1 MPMIEFAFKHK
12 LIKLQSDNYLDCSFF
27 DNISFIYYLMVELSY
42 LFGQFCIFADIY
54 YNIMKIIFINTL
66 RILMILVIMISC
78 GVAYVV
84 YEDTLAAWWIPVGVA
99 LIIVIATIP
108 FYKGWIWL
116 TTMDKRG
123 TMRFYFNHAKNAQ
136 WEIPA
141 YDISCVLFFG
151 GNYWFADSASTHEE
165 EVMVQKKY
173 IETHKKTRRVGR
185 HRYVSDGVR
194 KEYYLQVAFEN
205 GNVETLHVSPSTYN
219 KTKTGR
225 PKILTLQK
233 GLFGLPVITKG
244 L

>member
-1 MPMIEFAFKHK
+1 MSMIEFAFKHK

-27 DNISFIYYLMVELSY
+27 DNISFIHL
-42 LFGQFCIFADIY
+42 LFNGGVVL
-54 YNIMKIIFINTL
+54 FIWPILYICRHILQYHENYTL
-66 RILMILVIMISC
+66 RVLMILVIIISC

-84 YEDTLAAWWIPVGVA
+84 YEDTLAAWWIPVRVA

-116 TTMDKRG
+116 TTMDDKVINCCCHLVCVG
-123 TMRFYFNHAKNAQ
+123 A
-136 WEIPA
+136 
-141 YDISCVLFFG
+141 ISCVLFLG

-165 EVMVQKKY
+165 KVMVQKKY

>member
-54 YNIMKIIFINTL
+54 YNIMKIIFINAL

-116 TTMDKRG
+116 TTMDNKVINCCCHLVCVG
-123 TMRFYFNHAKNAQ
+123 A
-136 WEIPA
+136 
-141 YDISCVLFFG
+141 ISCVLFLG
-151 GNYWFADSASTHEE
+151 GELL
-165 EVMVQKKY
+165 V
-173 IETHKKTRRVGR
+173 RRFCF
-185 HRYVSDGVR
+185 H
-194 KEYYLQVAFEN
+194 A
-205 GNVETLHVSPSTYN
+205 
-219 KTKTGR
+219 
-225 PKILTLQK
+225 
-233 GLFGLPVITKG
+233 
-244 L
+244 

>member
-116 TTMDKRG
+116 TTMDNKVINCCCHLVCAVLSVVFCFLGGITGSPILLPRMKRKSWY
-123 TMRFYFNHAKNAQ
+123 RKNMWKHTRKPVESA
-136 WEIPA
+136 A
-141 YDISCVLFFG
+141 SLCVG
-151 GNYWFADSASTHEE
+151 WRS
-165 EVMVQKKY
+165 
-173 IETHKKTRRVGR
+173 
-185 HRYVSDGVR
+185 
-194 KEYYLQVAFEN
+194 
-205 GNVETLHVSPSTYN
+205 
-219 KTKTGR
+219 
-225 PKILTLQK
+225 
-233 GLFGLPVITKG
+233 
-244 L
+244 

>member
-1 MPMIEFAFKHK
+1 M
-12 LIKLQSDNYLDCSFF
+12 S
-27 DNISFIYYLMVELSY
+27 VLS
-42 LFGQFCIFADIY
+42 
-54 YNIMKIIFINTL
+54 
-66 RILMILVIMISC
+66 
-78 GVAYVV
+78 VV
-84 YEDTLAAWWIPVGVA
+84 YCFLGGIISYA
-99 LIIVIATIP
+99 L
-108 FYKGWIWL
+108 FL
-116 TTMDKRG
+116 
-123 TMRFYFNHAKNAQ
+123 
-136 WEIPA
+136 
-141 YDISCVLFFG
+141 S
-151 GNYWFADSASTHEE
+151 GNYWLAGTASIYEE
-165 EVMVQKKY
+165 TVMVQKKY

>member
-1 MPMIEFAFKHK
+1 MMKTLF
-12 LIKLQSDNYLDCSFF
+12 IKILRFLMLLV
-27 DNISFIYYLMVELSY
+27 FI
-42 LFGQFCIFADIY
+42 A
-54 YNIMKIIFINTL
+54 
-66 RILMILVIMISC
+66 SC
-78 GVAYVV
+78 GIGYVI
-84 YEDTLAAWWIPVGVA
+84 YEDTLTAWWIPVGVA

-116 TTMDKRG
+116 TTMDNKVINCCCHLVCVG
-123 TMRFYFNHAKNAQ
+123 A
-136 WEIPA
+136 
-141 YDISCVLFFG
+141 ISCVLFLG

-165 EVMVQKKY
+165 KVMVQKKY
-173 IETHKKTRRVGR
+173 VETHKKTRRVGR

>member
-1 MPMIEFAFKHK
+1 MSMIEFAFKHK

-27 DNISFIYYLMVELSY
+27 DTISFIYYLMVELSY

-116 TTMDKRG
+116 TTMDNKVINCCCHLVCVG
-123 TMRFYFNHAKNAQ
+123 A
-136 WEIPA
+136 
-141 YDISCVLFFG
+141 ISCVLFLG
-151 GNYWFADSASTHEE
+151 GNYWFADSASAHEE
-165 EVMVQKKY
+165 KVMVQKKY